1 MILIKTK
8 DNLINFNNLLNI
20 FISSDG
26 DRILILQRLDATE
39 TIYELYRNENREL
52 LKKVYITI
60 QNQIIN
66 LNNENRSGCVNIDY
80 IAEKL
85 ENNAIPL
92 TYKSLGGL

>member
-1 MILIKTK
+1 MILIKTE

-20 FISSDG
+20 YISDN
-26 DRILILQRLDATE
+26 RILILQRLDATE

>member
-26 DRILILQRLDATE
+26 YRILILQRLDATE
-39 TIYELYRNENREL
+39 TIYVIYTNENTKL
-52 LKKVYITI
+52 VQKVYCAI
-60 QNQIIN
+60 QDQIIN
-66 LNNENRSGCVNIDY
+66 LNNQNMSGCVNVDY

-85 ENNAIPL
+85 
-92 TYKSLGGL
+92 